1 MARHFLQI
9 TDLKRSESW
18 NMLARAKEI
27 KASNW
32 RSSLLDG
39 KTLILLFEK
48 ASTRT
53 RISFEVAI
61 RALGGDVLFMT
72 NKDSQLGRNEP
83 LRDTARVFGRY
94 VQGVVVRTF
103 AQEVLEELASA
114 GGIPVINAL
123 TDLHHPCQVM
133 SDMLTIFEQTPDIP
147 SLKIAWVGDGNNMA
161 NSWLHAAM
169 HFSFALHLAVP
180 PGYEPDPE
188 VLQQARENGA
198 NVVVT
203 NDPKEAVNE
212 AHYVNTD
219 VWASMG
225 QEDAAEERREI
236 FAPFQV
242 NSRLLALARPD
253 CKVLHCLPAKRGEE
267 ITDQVMEGEASLVWD
282 QAENR
287 LHMQK
292 ALLEWVFSEQS

>member
-9 TDLKRSESW
+9 TDLKRSEAW

-27 KASNW
+27 KTSAW
-32 RSSLLDG
+32 RSNLLDG

-61 RALGGDVLFMT
+61 RDLGGNVLFMT
-72 NKDSQLGRNEP
+72 NKESQLGRNEP
-83 LRDTARVFGRY
+83 LKDTARVFGRY

-103 AQEVLEELASA
+103 AQEVLEELASM
-114 GGIPVINAL
+114 GGIPVVNAL

-161 NSWLHAAM
+161 NSWLHAAV
-169 HFSFALHLAVP
+169 HFPFSLYLAVP
-180 PGYEPDPE
+180 AGYEPNPE
-188 VLQQARENGA
+188 VLQDARENGA

-203 NDPKEAVNE
+203 HDPKEAVSE

-242 NSRLLALARPD
+242 NSRLLALAQPD

-267 ITDQVMEGEASLVWD
+267 ITDEVMESEASLVWD

-292 ALLEWVFSEQS
+292 ALLEWVFAE